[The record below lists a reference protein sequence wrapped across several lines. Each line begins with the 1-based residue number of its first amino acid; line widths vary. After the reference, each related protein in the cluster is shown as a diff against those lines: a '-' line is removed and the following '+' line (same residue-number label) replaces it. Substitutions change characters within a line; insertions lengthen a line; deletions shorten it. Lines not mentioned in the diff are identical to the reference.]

1 MLKLQET
8 ITHRFRLPEGVDYR
22 APLLS
27 DHVVVPLPG
36 LGVDGLSDRPQNLQ
50 RASLVPAH
58 KGTGELPRRL
68 LVEGGGASAH
78 LCTGSF
84 PNFISS
90 LMAVGAV

>member
-1 MLKLQET
+1 MLKLQQT
-8 ITHRFRLPEGVDYR
+8 ITHRFRLPEGVDYGT
-22 APLLS
+22 PLLS

-50 RASLVPAH
+50 RASLVPAD
-58 KGTGELPRRL
+58 KGTGELPCRP
-68 LVEGGGASAH
+68 LVGGGGASAH